1 MKKQTLNWDDAFVLS
16 KGVEEKISL
25 VDASFAISKEGL
37 REVIKLCSSGA
48 ESVGVSVDEL
58 ISLATLVY
66 QITGKDCVVIGSALK
81 VIFAKF
87 SQEKTIKKLIEMGVY
102 SSEKSKITT
111 SILKSVARKFEEFGR
126 LSNKNKDIVIELCAG
141 IYYGAI
147 FKIILNDLAEK
158 DSTFY
163 ECLNLLSPEN
173 EHVIEY
179 KTQKGERLNIEKDN
193 EGYKVTIVGTIYGGK
208 FGPFDSKEITLTKKD
223 LISIMGIIG
232 NLD

>member
-66 QITGKDCVVIGSALK
+66 QITGKDCVVIGCALK